1 MTTPTMRRTDWPG
14 TYFGGH
20 APQPQRASINLMP
33 TGLQIRTDDGK
44 NLWWPYEDIRQT
56 QGFYVGQQV
65 RLERGEQLS
74 EALVVS
80 DTAFLAAVHRVAP
93 ERAKHFHD
101 PARRDI
107 RRALTVLA
115 ALAVI
120 AISAALYMWAI
131 PALATV
137 VVSHVPVTWEERLGE
152 GIIQKLAPPSKQCT
166 EPKRLQAINQIV
178 TALAATLPD
187 HGYTFQVLV
196 VSNPTVNALA
206 APGGYI
212 VLFKGLLDRSD
223 SAEELAGVLAHEMQ
237 HVIQRHGTRALLQR
251 ASIGILLAAMTGDV
265 SSAATFG
272 VGVASTLGTLSYS
285 RRAEEEADTEAMRML
300 LASRVDP
307 SGMILFFEKLQ
318 RKHGNSPEAFKYLS
332 SHPAAEDRIT
342 NLQALSRTSHDEPR
356 KLLPDFEW
364 RDMDEIC
371 LVRPG
376 S

>member
-20 APQPQRASINLMP
+20 APQPQRASIHLMP

-56 QGFYVGQQV
+56 QGFYAGQQV
-65 RLERGEQLS
+65 RLERGEQLP

-101 PARRDI
+101 PARREI
-107 RRALTVLA
+107 RLALTVLA

-137 VVSHVPVTWEERLGE
+137 VASRVPVTWEERLGE
-152 GIIQKLAPPSKQCT
+152 GIIQKLAPPYKQCT
-166 EPKRLQAINQIV
+166 EPKRMQAINQIV
-178 TALAATLPD
+178 AALAATLPD

-196 VSNPTVNALA
+196 VSDPTVNALA

-251 ASIGILLAAMTGDV
+251 ASIGILLAAVTGDV

-342 NLQALSRTSHDEPR
+342 NLQALSRASHDEPR